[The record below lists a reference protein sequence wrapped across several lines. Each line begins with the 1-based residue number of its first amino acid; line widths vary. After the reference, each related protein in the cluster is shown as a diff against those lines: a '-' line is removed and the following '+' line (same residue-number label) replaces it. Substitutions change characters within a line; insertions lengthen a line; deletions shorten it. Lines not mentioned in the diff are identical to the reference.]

1 MKASGNLLS
10 RAHLWNKYVLPLLSS
25 RSILQ
30 LLFPCQ
36 ITVLAKKESPVQ
48 SLLSPLKSSPGVSM
62 AQSSCLLL
70 LNSVS
75 IKAFAVSICT
85 PAALIATK
93 VTAQCW
99 LFGKASKDIILL
111 QDRVWSGRKCF
122 FLWKLSTFPLSIVL
136 LRAYLFIN
144 QHFVVQ
150 SRKKNTKS
158 FTEEA
163 LPSFYFYFPHS

>member
-1 MKASGNLLS
+1 MLSGFFLKYFNYLQSHIVTLITRRIIEDIQCKCKRSNFLNKFVYWGKYMKASGNLLS
-10 RAHLWNKYVLPLLSS
+10 RAHLWNKYVLLLLSS

-75 IKAFAVSICT
+75 IKSFAVPICT

-99 LFGKASKDIILL
+99 LFGKSK
-111 QDRVWSGRKCF
+111 
-122 FLWKLSTFPLSIVL
+122 
-136 LRAYLFIN
+136 
-144 QHFVVQ
+144 
-150 SRKKNTKS
+150 
-158 FTEEA
+158 
-163 LPSFYFYFPHS
+163 